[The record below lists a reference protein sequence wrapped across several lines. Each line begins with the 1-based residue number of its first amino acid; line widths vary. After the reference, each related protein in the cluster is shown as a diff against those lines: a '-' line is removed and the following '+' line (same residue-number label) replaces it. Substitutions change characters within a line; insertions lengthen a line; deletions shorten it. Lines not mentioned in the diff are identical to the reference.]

1 MNGNDGTARTSELLP
16 GIAPM
21 PRIARFTKEPRN
33 AQSNCSFFDTM
44 KRPTSRLCKTSER
57 PVSIGTL
64 SLFNFADMNDDPII
78 IASTENA
85 PTDCL
90 DFLGDIGNL
99 EIPEV
104 NLDFFD
110 FDPDEVADTD
120 NRYVKPKLVPMKTD
134 QVLYDNA
141 AKLAREL
148 KIEAGSRYDCLVS
161 GSFIFSDFIEA
172 FMVYN
177 QCVAQKMTIT
187 TLSLSQE
194 NIDSLANLLH
204 KGYIKQLDMII
215 SDYFYS
221 HERHQL
227 IPYMYHE
234 LDIDNRFQLSV
245 AFVHTKTVHMTT
257 LGGKKIVIHGSANLR
272 TSGNCEQ
279 FTIEENPELHDFYE
293 ERFAPIIERF
303 ATIRKTQWKDMTT
316 KRFKT

>member
-1 MNGNDGTARTSELLP
+1 MTHPTAY
-16 GIAPM
+16 
-21 PRIARFTKEPRN
+21 
-33 AQSNCSFFDTM
+33 
-44 KRPTSRLCKTSER
+44 LCKTLER
-57 PVSIGTL
+57 PVSTGAL
-64 SLFNFADMNDDPII
+64 SLFNFADMKDEITEDDPII
-78 IASTENA
+78 IASTEND
-85 PTDCL
+85 PTDSL
-90 DFLGDIGNL
+90 DFLGDIGNI

-110 FDPDEVADTD
+110 FDPEEEADTE

-148 KIEAGSRYDCLVS
+148 KITPGSRYDCIVS
-161 GSFIFSDFIEA
+161 GSFIFGDFIEA
-172 FMVYN
+172 FMVHN

-204 KGYIKQLDMII
+204 KGYIKQLDMIV

-293 ERFAPIIERF
+293 ERFTPIIERF
-303 ATIRKTQWKDMTT
+303 ATIRKTAPRKTQWKDMTQ